1 MGIPINSIDDAVL
14 MTQNGLI
21 ERGAFVDMQT
31 DTTDHVA
38 VREMWKKRK
47 KKFAGG
53 IDWDVSY
60 QMDHNHSAKAV
71 GLFEEDSTNINDSMK
86 LGSVGQR
93 HLNAHYAYDQREKAF
108 QRGGLAIVDLIKT
121 RYVGMMVS
129 FYELLEDILWSKPD
143 DSNDEKTPYGLAYW
157 VVKNATVGFYGGNP
171 AGFSAGRAG
180 IDTNLFPRYANY
192 TGQYT
197 NISKQDIIRK
207 MKTAARKTKF
217 RSPVSHAVP
226 TVGGMQNGIYMNEET
241 VSLMEDLLDAQNTN
255 LGTDV
260 ASNMDA
266 SLFKGRHMTYVPYL
280 DNDSTDPIYMLDWKH
295 LAIGV
300 LAGWENNLSK
310 PMPIPNK
317 HTGRRVD
324 LDVTLNMVCT
334 DPRRQ
339 VVFSK

>member
-1 MGIPINSIDDAVL
+1 MGIPINRIDDAVL
-14 MTQNGLI
+14 LTQNGLI

-38 VREMWKKRK
+38 VREMWKKKK
-47 KKFAGG
+47 KKFNGG
-53 IDWDVSY
+53 INWDVTY
-60 QMDHNHSAKAV
+60 QMDHNHSAKPV
-71 GLFEEDSTNINDSMK
+71 GLFEKDGSIIHDSMK
-86 LGSVGQR
+86 TGSVGQR
-93 HLNAHYAYDQREKAF
+93 HINAHYIYDLHEPAF

-121 RYVGMMVS
+121 RYTGMQVS
-129 FYELLEDILWSKPD
+129 FFELLEDILWSKPE
-143 DSNDEKTPYGLAYW
+143 DSTDEKTPYGLAYW
-157 VVKNATVGFYGGNP
+157 VVKNAAVGFHGGNP

-180 IDTNLFPRYANY
+180 IDSTVYPRYQNY

-197 NISKQDIIRK
+197 NISKQDIIKK
-207 MKTAARKTKF
+207 MKTAARKTNF

-241 VSLMEDLLDAQNTN
+241 VALMEDLLDTQNMN
-255 LGTDV
+255 LGNDV
-260 ASNMDA
+260 ASSLDKT
-266 SLFKGRHMTYVPYL
+266 LFKGRHMTYVPYL

-310 PMPIPNK
+310 PYQLGDA
-317 HTGRRVD
+317 HLVRRVD